1 MNEMT
6 IHYVRVSSF
15 GQNMDRQFHS
25 VSSDMVIT
33 DTCSGSIPFFSRPG
47 GGKIKSLIDEMK
59 ITELT
64 VHSIDRICRNL
75 KDFIFVVDY
84 FRARKINIH
93 FLSQGLN
100 TIDPSGS
107 SNPMTNALLNLIAIF
122 SEVERSI
129 IAERRNEGIALRKAA
144 KLYSGRKPGTK
155 EDTDKFLSKP
165 KNQKIIQYLR
175 KAYKHAEI
183 VKITG
188 ASPNTILK
196 VKRCLNQTL

>member
-1 MNEMT
+1 MRV
-6 IHYVRVSSF
+6 HYVRVSSI
-15 GQNMDRQFHS
+15 GQNMDRQSHS
-25 VSSDMVIT
+25 VSSDIVIT

-47 GGKIKSLIDEMK
+47 GGKIKSLMDEGQ
-59 ITELT
+59 ITQLT

-75 KDFIFVVDY
+75 KDFVFVVDY
-84 FRARKINIH
+84 FRDKKINIH

-144 KLYSGRKPGTK
+144 NQYLGRKPGTS
-155 EDTDKFLSKP
+155 EDKLKFLSKE
-165 KNQKIIQYLR
+165 KNKKIIHYL
-175 KAYKHAEI
+175 KKGGYKIVEI
-183 VKITG
+183 SKLTG
-188 ASPNTILK
+188 ASTNTIKK
-196 VKRCLNQTL
+196 VKRNLNVES

>member
-1 MNEMT
+1 MRV
-6 IHYVRVSSF
+6 HYVRVSSI

-25 VSSDMVIT
+25 VSSDIVIT

-47 GGKIKSLIDEMK
+47 GGKIKSLMDEGQ
-59 ITELT
+59 ITQLT

-75 KDFIFVVDY
+75 KDFVFVVDY
-84 FRARKINIH
+84 FRERKINIH

-144 KLYSGRKPGTK
+144 NQYLGRKPGTS
-155 EDTDKFLSKP
+155 EDKLKFLSKE
-165 KNQKIIQYLR
+165 KNKKIIYYL
-175 KAYKHAEI
+175 KKGGYKIVEI
-183 VKITG
+183 SKLTG
-188 ASPNTILK
+188 ASTNTIKK
-196 VKRCLNQTL
+196 VKRNLNVES

>member
-1 MNEMT
+1 MRV
-6 IHYVRVSSF
+6 HYVRISSI
-15 GQNMDRQFHS
+15 GQNMDRQFQS
-25 VSSDMVIT
+25 VSSDILTIT

-47 GGKIKSLIDEMK
+47 GGKIKSLMDEGQ
-59 ITELT
+59 ITQLT

-75 KDFIFVVDY
+75 KDFVFVVDY
-84 FRARKINIH
+84 FRHKKINIH

-144 KLYSGRKPGTK
+144 NQYLGRKPGTS
-155 EDTDKFLSKP
+155 EDKLKFLSKE
-165 KNQKIIQYLR
+165 KNQKIIHYL
-175 KAYKHAEI
+175 KKGGYKIVEI
-183 VKITG
+183 SKLTG
-188 ASPNTILK
+188 ASTNTIKK
-196 VKRCLNQTL
+196 VKRNLNVES